1 MTSVTQDLIASSG
14 DEVIFGLG
22 ATGLSCAR
30 FLHREGRRFTV
41 IDTRSA
47 PPELATL
54 QREMPE
60 VAVFAGDIPEA
71 IVTRGGEWVVSP
83 GIALEDPLV
92 QRAVAA
98 GAEVVGDI
106 DIFMRAAR
114 APVVGITGS
123 NAKSTVTALLGEMAI
138 EAGLNVGVGGNLG
151 TPALDLLADERE
163 LYVLELSSFQLER
176 AGDLGLT
183 VATVL
188 NISPDHLDRHGTLP
202 RYHQAKHRIFRGC
215 KKAVINRDDPLTLPL
230 LAAAVPVI
238 SWRLREPELGGFGLR
253 VVDGVE
259 TLCFGFEALMPV
271 TELGI
276 QGRHNVANA
285 LAAFA
290 LGRAAGLPLDPMVAA
305 AQRFQGLPHRCQLVA
320 EVAGVAF
327 VNDSKGTNVG
337 ATVAAL
343 EGLSSN
349 GNVVLIAG
357 GVGKGQDFRQL
368 RNALQAHCK
377 ALVLI
382 GEAAAE
388 IEAAVGDAVTVV
400 HATDMTNAVARARA
414 LAATGDVVLLSPAC
428 ASFDMFSGYPARGA
442 AFIAAVESQTQ
453 GVGA

>member
-1 MTSVTQDLIASSG
+1 MTQDLIASSG
-14 DEVIFGLG
+14 EEVIFGLG

-54 QREMPE
+54 QREMPD
-60 VAVFAGDIPEA
+60 VPVFAGAIPDA

-83 GIALEDPLV
+83 GIALEDPV
-92 QRAVAA
+92 VVRALDA

-106 DIFMRAAR
+106 DLFMRAAR

-123 NAKSTVTALLGEMAI
+123 NAKSTVTALLGEMAR
-138 EAGLNVGVGGNLG
+138 EAGLDVGVGGNLG
-151 TPALDLLADERE
+151 TPALDLLAQERE

-176 AGDLGLT
+176 AGDLGLA

-188 NISPDHLDRHGTLP
+188 NVSADHLDRHGTLP

-215 KKAVINRDDPLTLPL
+215 RKAVVNRDDPLTLPL
-230 LAAAVPVI
+230 LAADVPVI
-238 SWRLREPELGGFGLR
+238 SWRLRDPELGGFGLR
-253 VVDGVE
+253 VLDGNE
-259 TLCFGFEALMPV
+259 TLCFGFDPLLPV

-276 QGRHNVANA
+276 KGRHNVANA

-290 LGRAAGLPLDPMVAA
+290 LGHAARLSLDAMVAA
-305 AQRFQGLPHRCQLVA
+305 ARRFSGLPHRCQLVT
-320 EVAGVAF
+320 EAGGIRF

-343 EGLSSN
+343 EGLASHR
-349 GNVVLIAG
+349 NVVLIAG

-368 RNALQAHCK
+368 RTALQAHCK
-377 ALVLI
+377 ALVLL
-382 GEAAAE
+382 GEAAAA
-388 IEAAVGDAVTVV
+388 IEDSVADVV
-400 HATDMTNAVARARA
+400 SLQHATDMADAVARAAA
-414 LAATGDVVLLSPAC
+414 LANHGDVVLLSPAC
-428 ASFDMFSGYPARGA
+428 ASFDMFSGYPARGD
-442 AFIAAVESQTQ
+442 AFVSAVESR
-453 GVGA
+453 VREDSV